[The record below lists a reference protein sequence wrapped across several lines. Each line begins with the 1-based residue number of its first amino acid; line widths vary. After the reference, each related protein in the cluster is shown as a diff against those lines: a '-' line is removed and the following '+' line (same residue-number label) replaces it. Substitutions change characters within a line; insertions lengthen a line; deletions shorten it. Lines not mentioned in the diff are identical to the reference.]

1 MYLRFISRIVSV
13 LNPKEISN
21 LYGLGG
27 SRPKVGTFASR
38 TAFTPEESVEFM
50 CANARNFIRSIEGL
64 GPGKLSNDDRMR
76 ITAFH
81 TWMAFGSLRDL
92 DVRLL
97 QAEVAAKGAKAE
109 EYKQRAKAAR
119 GMIRRLKKELPEH
132 AIDQWLKSEEFMD
145 AAGVEYQRGTRE
157 TKILISKVDPSFDL
171 QKLEKVRTE
180 LINSAIGQ
188 PTEVAAEEDILEDS
202 LDRTDVADSDE
213 EEEEV

>member
-1 MYLRFISRIVSV
+1 
-13 LNPKEISN
+13 
-21 LYGLGG
+21 
-27 SRPKVGTFASR
+27 
-38 TAFTPEESVEFM
+38 M

-81 TWMAFGSLRDL
+81 TWMVDLNAAQQTRLKEACVESNSLKSENAG
-92 DVRLL
+92 L
-97 QAEVAAKGAKAE
+97 QKMLEAS
-109 EYKQRAKAAR
+109 
-119 GMIRRLKKELPEH
+119 KKELPEH